1 MTPSRRFPWF
11 VWPHEAKIVHMI
23 STQKINLHVEKVR
36 RLLSDCS
43 EEFNTN
49 FDAEIV
55 RVLGLTDIRAYN
67 HIIDSFYLFEDTE
80 LAKDHIRQKAMG
92 RDFGLVYLKFYGV
105 MNACYLQQQAA
116 IVCSEYLRAE
126 IDLSSLY
133 GARVVQF
140 RNDFA
145 AHSPNRGRGAGLH
158 SFILDK
164 FGLAEGRVSG
174 YSSNAP
180 NGFVSRD
187 AKLTDLI
194 AEWDSLLEPVL
205 GAISYKIEKRIN
217 EAGIQKGQVGI

>member
-1 MTPSRRFPWF
+1 M
-11 VWPHEAKIVHMI
+11 A
-23 STQKINLHVEKVR
+23 KVR

-43 EEFNTN
+43 ETFNAN

-55 RVLGLTDIRAYN
+55 RVLGLVDIRAYG

-80 LAKDHIRQKAMG
+80 LAKDHIRVNPMG
-92 RDFGLVYLKFYGV
+92 RDFGLAYLKFYGV

-116 IVCSEYLRAE
+116 IVCSESLKLE
-126 IDLSSLY
+126 IDLSPLHS
-133 GARVVQF
+133 ARVVQF

-164 FGLAEGRVSG
+164 FGLVQGRVSG

-180 NGFVSRD
+180 DGFVSRD
-187 AKLTDLI
+187 AKLTDLVS
-194 AEWDSLLEPVL
+194 EWDAALEPVL
-205 GAISYKIEKRIN
+205 GVISCAVATRIN
-217 EAGIQKGQVGI
+217 GAGVHET